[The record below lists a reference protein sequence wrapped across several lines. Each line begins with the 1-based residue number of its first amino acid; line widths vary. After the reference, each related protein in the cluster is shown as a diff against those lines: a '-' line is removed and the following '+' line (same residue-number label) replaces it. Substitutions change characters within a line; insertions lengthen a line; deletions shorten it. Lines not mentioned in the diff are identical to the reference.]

1 MSDGMIS
8 AVEAATNAII
18 GLIVSWTLTV
28 FWLGFTP
35 TQGAGITGVFFAA
48 SFIRAY
54 IIRETFRRWVL

>member
-35 TQGAGITGVFFAA
+35 TQGAGITGVFFIA
-48 SFIRAY
+48 SFTRA
-54 IIRETFRRWVL
+54 